1 MLDDDAV
8 IARSQA
14 IRAQAQFLVAWS
26 EAVCE
31 TSRSIVNR
39 GISEP
44 FAFADEP
51 AEDRFRLAPE

>member
-1 MLDDDAV
+1 MFDDDEL

-14 IRAQAQFLVAWS
+14 IRAQAQVLVAWS
-26 EAVCE
+26 QAVCE
-31 TSRSIVNR
+31 TSRAIVNR

-51 AEDRFRLAPE
+51 AEDRGRFAPE